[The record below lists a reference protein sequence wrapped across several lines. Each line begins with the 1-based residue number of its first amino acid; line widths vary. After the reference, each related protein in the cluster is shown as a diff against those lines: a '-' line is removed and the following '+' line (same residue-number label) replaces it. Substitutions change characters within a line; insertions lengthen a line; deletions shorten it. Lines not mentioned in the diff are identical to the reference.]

1 MSCSSP
7 HGALESR
14 EKVWGQAGDGTTKG
28 DPEAGARATVL
39 ARGEE
44 DLLPLA

>member
-1 MSCSSP
+1 M
-7 HGALESR
+7 
-14 EKVWGQAGDGTTKG
+14 WGQAGDGTTKG